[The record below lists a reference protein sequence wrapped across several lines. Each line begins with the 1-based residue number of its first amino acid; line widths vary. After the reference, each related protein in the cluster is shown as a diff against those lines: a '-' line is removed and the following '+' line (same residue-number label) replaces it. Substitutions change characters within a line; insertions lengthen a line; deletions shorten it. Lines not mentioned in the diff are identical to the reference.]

1 MSSRKHVSYLR
12 VSTDKQGRS
21 GLGLEA
27 QRAAVAT
34 FLDVGASELVAE
46 YVEVES
52 GKENDRPQLQKALK
66 HCEIIGATL
75 IIAKLDRLSRD
86 AHFLLGLQKQGTRF
100 VAADMPEANEMV
112 VGIMALMAQHE
123 RRLISERTKAAL
135 GAAKARGIRLGCPT
149 GAKHLRELG
158 NSAAVEAVRRRA
170 DDYAELLRDTIDEIC
185 AGGAISLSRM
195 ADELNRRSIRTARGG
210 KWHPATAG
218 RLVRRLQV

>member
-1 MSSRKHVSYLR
+1 MRKYVSYLR

-27 QRAAVAT
+27 QRAAVTT
-34 FLDVGASELVAE
+34 FLNGSELVAE

-52 GKENDRPQLQKALK
+52 GQKNDRPQLQKALK
-66 HCEIIGATL
+66 HCEIVGATL

-86 AHFLLGLQKQGTRF
+86 AHFLLGLQKQGTKF

-112 VGIMALMAQHE
+112 VGIMGLMAQHE
-123 RRLISERTKAAL
+123 RKLISERTKAAL
-135 GAAKARGIRLGCPT
+135 AAAKARGIRLGCPN
-149 GAKHLRELG
+149 GAKHLRQLG
-158 NSAAVEAVRRRA
+158 NSAAIQAVKERA
-170 DDYAELLRDTIDEIC
+170 DDYAELLRDTVQEIC
-185 AGGAISLSRM
+185 SAGQISLSRM
-195 ADELNRRSIRTARGG
+195 ADELNRRSVRTARGG